1 MMSRDNTRHAFP
13 MPATGWRRALMVL
26 ALVVV
31 VPTAAA
37 QAALFDSHVHL
48 WDGEKSLQA
57 YEAQLQENK
66 LGPARFAAMWFGGP
80 NQALAGATAKIK
92 AGNDGILA
100 LAARHPRMTPVV
112 TVHPYDGQ
120 AALAELERV
129 AKQGAKVLKIHPHTQ
144 QFAADDPRVLAL
156 VQRAGELGVIVLI
169 DNANIL
175 PGDSEKMFNLA
186 LRAPGTKIIFAHMG
200 GMNFRFWNTLKA
212 ARTAEGLLGDNIYF
226 DVSAIVA
233 LVADSPVEQE
243 FVWTM
248 RNVGIDHILLGSDY
262 PQFTLEQN
270 ADALNRLGLDEQEVA
285 KVRYGNAKVLL
296 GLDD

>member
-1 MMSRDNTRHAFP
+1 MRTFMA
-13 MPATGWRRALMVL
+13 L
-26 ALVVV
+26 ALAIIAPAV
-31 VPTAAA
+31 AA
-37 QAALFDSHVHL
+37 QSALFDSHVHL
-48 WDGEKSLQA
+48 WDGDKSLQA
-57 YEAQLQENK
+57 YEAQLRDTK
-66 LGPARFAAMWFGGP
+66 LGQAKFAAMWFGGP
-80 NQALAGATAKIK
+80 NQALAGDTAKIR

-100 LAARHPRMTPVV
+100 LAASHPRMTAVV

-144 QFAADDPRVLAL
+144 QFQTEDPRVLTL
-156 VQRAGELGVIVLI
+156 VQRAGELGLIVLI
-169 DNANIL
+169 DNASIL

-186 LRAPGTKIIFAHMG
+186 LQAPGTRLIFAHMG
-200 GMNFRFWNTLKA
+200 GTNFRFWNMLKA
-212 ARTAEGLLGDNIYF
+212 ARTTEGLLGDNIFF
-226 DVSAIVA
+226 DVSAIVP

-270 ADALNRLGLDEQEVA
+270 VDALNRLGLDEKELA
-285 KVRYGNAKVLL
+285 KVRYENAKALL
-296 GLDD
+296 GLGD